1 MPSGVGVQR
10 QGECEIIS
18 ALCAISRQLG
28 GRLELESIVGR
39 GTTVVLTVP
48 ACGREGAP

>member
-1 MPSGVGVQR
+1 MPSGVGVQC

-28 GRLELESIVGR
+28 GRLERAFNPQLPS
-39 GTTVVLTVP
+39 
-48 ACGREGAP
+48 